1 MASPE
6 TRQDPRLCE
15 IEGKPPLLEALPL
28 SLQHVLAA
36 IVGCITPAIMVANAA
51 GLSQENRVI
60 LIQAALVTAALSTL
74 LQLYPLGRGRL
85 RLGAK
90 LPVIMGISFAYV
102 PTMQG
107 IAQSEGVAAITGAMV
122 VGGAAALL
130 VGFFIRRVRRF
141 FPPIVAG
148 TVVFTI
154 GLSLYM
160 TAINYM
166 AGGVANTADSVAAR
180 GLTDALVYGSWQN
193 WLVALITLAVVVA
206 LGSFARGM
214 LKLSS
219 ILIGMAAGYLVA
231 MAFGMVDFSGVAGA
245 GWLAAPKVLPFG
257 IRFEPVA
264 CTALGLL
271 FAINAIQA
279 LGDFTA
285 TTVGGLEREPTD
297 AELSG
302 GIMGYG
308 FTNILMSL
316 VGGLP
321 TATYSQNVG
330 IVSTT
335 KVVSRRVFALAAGVL
350 LLAGVFPKF
359 AAALTTIPQC
369 VLGGATLTVFS
380 TIAMS
385 GVKLVTAK
393 PLTPRTTT
401 VVGLSV
407 ALGMGVSQASG
418 SIGGLPESA
427 AMILGQSPVV
437 LTTILA
443 VILNLILPPEYH
455 AAECR
460 KEIDHE
466 TH

>member
-1 MASPE
+1 MATPSH
-6 TRQDPRLCE
+6 QDPRLYE
-15 IEGKPPLLEALPL
+15 IDGSPPVLTATPL
-28 SLQHVLAA
+28 ALQHVLAA

-51 GLSQENRVI
+51 NLPQDGRVI

-74 LQLYPLGRGRL
+74 LQLYPIGGGRFRF
-85 RLGAK
+85 GAK

-107 IAQSEGVAAITGAMV
+107 IASGTGVAAIAGAMV
-122 VGGAAALL
+122 VGGLVALI
-130 VGFFIRRVRRF
+130 VGFFIKRVRRF

-166 AGGVANTADSVAAR
+166 AGGVANTLESVVAR
-180 GLTDALVYGSWQN
+180 GLPKALVYGSWQN
-193 WLVALITLAVVVA
+193 WLIALITLAVTVA
-206 LGSFARGM
+206 LGSYAKGL
-214 LKLSS
+214 LKLSA
-219 ILIGMAAGYLVA
+219 ILVGMAVGYLIA
-231 MAFGMVDFSGVAGA
+231 MAFGMVDFSGIATA
-245 GWLAAPKVLPFG
+245 GWVAAPNFLPFG
-257 IRFEPVA
+257 MQFDPVA
-264 CTALGLL
+264 CTAIGLL
-271 FAINAIQA
+271 FAINSIQA

-285 TTVGGLEREPTD
+285 TTVGGVDREPTD
-297 AELSG
+297 RELSG

-308 FTNILMSL
+308 LTNLVMSL
-316 VGGLP
+316 LGGLP

-335 KVVSRRVFALAAGVL
+335 KVVSRKVFALAAGVL
-350 LLAGVFPKF
+350 LLAGLFPKF

-380 TIAMS
+380 TIAIS
-385 GVKLVTAK
+385 GVKLVTAQ

-418 SIGGLPESA
+418 SISGLPQGA

-437 LTTILA
+437 LTTLLA
-443 VILNLILPPEYH
+443 VFLNLILPPEND
-455 AAECR
+455 AADGR
-460 KEIDHE
+460 KE
-466 TH
+466 

>member
-1 MASPE
+1 MANAAH
-6 TRQDPRLCE
+6 QDPRLYDVD
-15 IEGKPPLLEALPL
+15 GRPPVLTAAPL
-28 SLQHVLAA
+28 SMQHVLAA

-51 GLSQENRVI
+51 NLPQDGRVV

-74 LQLYPLGRGRL
+74 LQLYPIGAGRFRF
-85 RLGAK
+85 GAK

-107 IAQSEGVAAITGAMV
+107 IASGTGVAAITGAMV
-122 VGGAAALL
+122 VGGVVALL
-130 VGFFIRRVRRF
+130 VGFFIQRVRRF

-166 AGGVANTADSVAAR
+166 AGGVANTVESVAAR
-180 GLTDALVYGSWQN
+180 GLPEALVYGSWQN
-193 WLVALITLAVVVA
+193 WVIALITLSVTVA
-206 LGSFARGM
+206 LGSCAKG
-214 LKLSS
+214 LWKLSA
-219 ILIGMAAGYLVA
+219 ILVGMAAGYGIA
-231 MAFGMVDFSGVAGA
+231 MGFGMVDFSGIASA
-245 GWLAAPKVLPFG
+245 GWVSAPSILPFG
-257 IRFEPVA
+257 ISFDPVA
-264 CTALGLL
+264 STAIGLL
-271 FAINAIQA
+271 FAINSIQA

-285 TTVGGLEREPTD
+285 TTVGGMDREPTD
-297 AELSG
+297 RELSG

-308 FTNILMSL
+308 LTNL
-316 VGGLP
+316 VLSMIGGLP

-335 KVVSRRVFALAAGVL
+335 RVVSRRVFALAAGVL

-380 TIAMS
+380 TIAIS
-385 GVKLVTAK
+385 GVKLVTAR

-418 SIGGLPESA
+418 SISGLPQGA

-437 LTTILA
+437 LTTLLA
-443 VILNLILPPEYH
+443 VFLNLVLPSENQ
-455 AAECR
+455 AA
-460 KEIDHE
+460 DG
-466 TH
+466 